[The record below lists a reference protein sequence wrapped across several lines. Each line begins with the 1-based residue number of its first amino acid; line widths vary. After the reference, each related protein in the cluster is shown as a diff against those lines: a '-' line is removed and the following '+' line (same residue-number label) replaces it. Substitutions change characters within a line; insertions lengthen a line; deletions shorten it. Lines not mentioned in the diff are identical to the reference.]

1 MIKILPTLI
10 GILFL
15 NTLKAQ
21 DTFRFIEGNNV
32 RATISNSTRFF
43 TDLDDGYPGYES
55 PKDGENHLIYS
66 TSFWFGAIDLMGN
79 LRMAADIFGGDFR
92 DTYPGALTNDGSAEA
107 PELGYATD
115 IYLVS
120 RADIESHATNFY
132 MPDYVTPHGILEW
145 PAHGDVDLGL
155 DYQLAPFADLNGNMI
170 YEPELGEY
178 PEIRGDHAAYLIMN
192 DKAGPHTC
200 SGGEPLGIEIHYMFY
215 QFKSEDDL
223 NNTTF
228 VNVRVINRSTMMY
241 PEFIVGTYMNSDIGY
256 AHDDYIGC
264 SPENDLIFGYNADN
278 FDEGSTGPGYGE
290 NPPAVG
296 MMLLNRGMEV
306 AGYFEMSAAPHGYPT
321 TPVEFWNYLNASWR
335 DGTHFTYGE
344 EGRTG
349 DIPTNFIYPSD
360 PTEILASSWSEA
372 SIANVPFERRVFMA
386 SEPISLPAGGTACFD
401 YAVLTSSRLGDSF
414 ENASALISQAPII
427 QAFYED
433 MPNVY
438 CDFTL
443 NDNEMEAGN
452 PVTIYPN
459 PSNGTFNVDL
469 AGNFDLTIFSLDGRT
484 VYSEQN
490 VNEATPIDAN
500 LARGS
505 YVIKLTQNNTTYQ
518 SKIVIRN

>member
-1 MIKILPTLI
+1 MIKKIPSLV

-15 NTLKAQ
+15 TNLNAQ
-21 DTFRFIEGNNV
+21 DTVRSLEGNNI
-32 RATISNSTRFF
+32 RATISNSGTFF
-43 TDLDDGYPGYES
+43 NNPLDHKAGYES
-55 PKDGENHLIYS
+55 PKDCENHLIYS
-66 TSFWFGAIDLMGN
+66 TSFWFGAIDVMGG
-79 LRMAADIFGGDFR
+79 LRMAADLYGGESR

-120 RADIESHATNFY
+120 KAEIEFHASNFY
-132 MPDYVTPHGILEW
+132 VPDYVIPHGILEW

-178 PEIRGDHAAYLIMN
+178 PEIRGDYAAYLIMN
-192 DKAGPHTC
+192 DKAGPHTA

-215 QFKSEDDL
+215 QFESDDDL

-228 VNVRVINRSTMMY
+228 VNVRVINRSTMLY
-241 PEFIVGTYMNSDIGY
+241 PEFIVGTYMDSDIGY
-256 AHDDYIGC
+256 SHDDYVGC
-264 SPENDLIFGYNADN
+264 NPENNLIFGYNGDN
-278 FDEGSTGPGYGE
+278 FDEGGVVPGYGE

-296 MMLLNRGMEV
+296 MMILNREMEV
-306 AGYFEMSAAPHGYPT
+306 AGYFDANPGPYGAPSSA
-321 TPVEFWNYLNASWR
+321 VEFWNYLNARWKN
-335 DGTHFTYGE
+335 GVNFTYGE
-344 EGRTG
+344 NGYLG
-349 DIPTNFIYPSD
+349 DTPTNFIYPSA
-360 PTEILASSWSEA
+360 PTDLDSLSWNERTEFNA
-372 SIANVPFERRVFMA
+372 PNDRRVFMA

-427 QAFYED
+427 QAFYEG

-438 CDFTL
+438 CDYTL
-443 NDNEMEAGN
+443 SVNEIEEGN

-459 PSNGTFNVDL
+459 PSNGTFSVDL
-469 AGNFDLTIFSLDGRT
+469 VGIFDLTIFSLDGRT
-484 VYSEQN
+484 VYAEQN
-490 VNEATPIDAN
+490 ANGETPIATN
-500 LARGS
+500 LASGT

-518 SKIVIRN
+518 TKIVIRN